1 MQLPERS
8 AMLDE
13 AQDGTSGFSSRVYGK
28 YQGTVMNNLDPLSL
42 GRLQAFVPAV
52 LGEVPT
58 GWAKPCVPYAGPTSG
73 FFSVPPAGAGV
84 WIEFEAG
91 DVSQPIWTGC
101 YWGAAELPMKPP
113 GAPSQ
118 PTTRIWRAETG
129 LTVVMDD
136 LAQTITLT
144 DGATLNAVEVSV
156 LTGTV
161 TIKGAVQVVSSA
173 PLVRH
178 GSVTSVHP
186 AVLGDQLF
194 AYLSTLVTI
203 FNAHL
208 HAPELAAGFIP
219 VTPAPPVTPM
229 PPPSPSLL
237 SVKVLLE

>member
-1 MQLPERS
+1 
-8 AMLDE
+8 
-13 AQDGTSGFSSRVYGK
+13 
-28 YQGTVMNNLDPLSL
+28 
-42 GRLQAFVPAV
+42 
-52 LGEVPT
+52 
-58 GWAKPCVPYAGPTSG
+58 
-73 FFSVPPAGAGV
+73 
-84 WIEFEAG
+84 
-91 DVSQPIWTGC
+91 
-101 YWGAAELPMKPP
+101 
-113 GAPSQ
+113 
-118 PTTRIWRAETG
+118 
-129 LTVVMDD
+129 MDD

-208 HAPELAAGFIP
+208 HAP
-219 VTPAPPVTPM
+219 VPAVVVDTRGYLRTAPH
-229 PPPSPSLL
+229 LHGL
-237 SVKVLLE
+237 EAFFGAVLIRRS